1 MDFSTSVI
9 APFRG
14 LGVAFQNKIVWIT
27 GASSGI
33 GEALVYAFIDAGAQV
48 IASARKVEELS
59 RVKEQ
64 CSIPEVC
71 HVLPLDLTKVDTFEA
86 TVKDVFAKFER
97 VDYLINNGGVSQRS
111 TVLETPLE
119 IDRRIMEVN
128 FFGTVALTKCVLPYM
143 LSQGGG
149 YIAATSSIS
158 GKFGFYQRSAYAAS
172 KHALHGFFE
181 SLRLENRRQN
191 IRVSMIVP
199 GRVRTNI
206 SINAIDREGR
216 AHGKMDEGQAGG
228 ISPSKAARQILR
240 GLAKGKKEINVGGK
254 ELLMLYFK
262 RFLPS
267 LHYLISKN
275 IK

>member
-1 MDFSTSVI
+1 MY
-9 APFRG
+9 
-14 LGVAFQNKIVWIT
+14 
-27 GASSGI
+27 
-33 GEALVYAFIDAGAQV
+33 ALVDAGAIV
-48 IASARKVEELS
+48 IASARNTAELL

-71 HVLPLDLTKVDTFEA
+71 HVLPLDLTGVDTFEGI
-86 TVKDVFAKFER
+86 VKDVFAKFER
-97 VDYLINNGGVSQRS
+97 VDYLINNGGISQRS
-111 TVLETPLE
+111 TVLETPVE

-143 LSQGGG
+143 LKQGGG
-149 YIAATSSIS
+149 HLAATSSIS

-181 SLRLENRRQN
+181 SLRLEVRKQN

-206 SINAIDREGR
+206 SLNAIDKEGR
-216 AHGKMDEGQAGG
+216 AHGKMDDGQNSG
-228 ISPSKAARQILR
+228 IAPAKAARQILR
-240 GLAKGKKEINVGGK
+240 GLSKNKREINVGGM

-262 RFLPS
+262 RFAPG

-275 IK
+275 IKET